1 MGLGFGSHCRH
12 GGAKMKYEYD
22 IAVVGAGPS
31 GIMAAIRA
39 SELGR
44 KVVIIEKNDSIG
56 KKLLITGKGRCNI
69 TNSCDPEGFVKK
81 FGACGQFLRNAFY
94 AFSSDDLV
102 DFFGKAGVEMKTER
116 QGRVFPVTDKSSSV
130 VEALKKSL
138 ASNGAEIL
146 YGSSV
151 SAIKKEDGGFVINI
165 ADKDDVRA
173 KKVIIAT
180 GGASYRV
187 TGSTGDGFRIAK
199 ELGHDIKPLRA
210 ELVPLVTEEEWVKDL
225 QGLGLENIRI
235 VFSSGKKKIESPI
248 GELMFTHFGVSGP
261 LVLDLS
267 GEVTALLED
276 GKEVALHIDLKP
288 GLREEQLDSK
298 LIHKFTAK
306 GHSMMKNIMKDV
318 LPQRLIPVFLKIAG
332 IPEGRMSNQVTKDER
347 KAIMKLLKALPL
359 KIKRSLALE
368 EAMVTAGGVS
378 IKDIDPR
385 TMGSKKIAG
394 LYFAGEVMEGSAP
407 SGGYNLQQAFST
419 GYLAGDKAANA

>member
-1 MGLGFGSHCRH
+1 
-12 GGAKMKYEYD
+12 MKRGYD
-22 IAVVGAGPS
+22 IAVIGAGPS

-39 SELGR
+39 SGSGK
-44 KVVIIEKNDSIG
+44 KVVILEKNDAVG
-56 KKLLITGKGRCNI
+56 KKLLMTGKGRCNI

-94 AFSSDDLV
+94 AFSSEDLV

-116 QGRVFPVTDKSSSV
+116 QGRVFPATDKSSSV
-130 VEALKKSL
+130 VEALKRSL
-138 ASNGAEIL
+138 EASGVEIL
-146 YGSSV
+146 YGSSA
-151 SAIKKEDGGFVINI
+151 SGIKKDAGGFTVNI
-165 ADKDDVRA
+165 HGKEDVGA

-180 GGASYRV
+180 GGASYKV
-187 TGSTGDGFRIAK
+187 TGSTGDGFRMAG
-199 ELGHDIKPLRA
+199 ELGHDIRPLRA

-235 VFSSGKKKIESPI
+235 VFSSGKKKIESPV

-267 GEVTALLED
+267 GEVTALLEE
-276 GKEVALHIDLKP
+276 GREVALHIDLKP
-288 GLREEQLDSK
+288 GLREEQLESK
-298 LIHKFTAK
+298 LIHKFTSK

-318 LPQRLIPVFLKIAG
+318 LPGRLIPVFLGIAG

-347 KAIMKLLKALPL
+347 KSIMRLLKALPL
-359 KIKRSLALE
+359 KIKRSLAIE

-385 TMGSKKIAG
+385 TMESKKVPG

-419 GYLAGDKAANA
+419 GYLAGEKAGNA

>member
-1 MGLGFGSHCRH
+1 MGLGFGGRRRN
-12 GGAKMKYEYD
+12 GGIRMKNEYD
-22 IAVVGAGPS
+22 IAVIGAGPS

-39 SELGR
+39 AELGLS
-44 KVVIIEKNDSIG
+44 VALIEKNDAIG
-56 KKLLITGKGRCNI
+56 KKLSITGKGRCNI

-81 FGACGQFLRNAFY
+81 FRSSGQFLRNAFY
-94 AFSSDDLV
+94 ALSSDDLI
-102 DFFGKAGVEMKTER
+102 DFFGKAGVELKTER
-116 QGRVFPVTDKSSSV
+116 QGRVFPVTDRSASII
-130 VEALKKSL
+130 EALERSL
-138 ASNGAEIL
+138 AANNVKTL
-146 YGSSV
+146 HGSSV
-151 SAIKKEDGGFVINI
+151 KAVRKESGGFVIDI
-165 ADKDDVRA
+165 ADKKEIRA
-173 KKVIIAT
+173 GKVIIAT
-180 GGASYRV
+180 GGSSYKA

-225 QGLGLENIRI
+225 QGLGLENIKI
-235 VFSSGKKKIESPI
+235 AFSSGKRKIESPV

-267 GEVTALLED
+267 GEVTAILEE
-276 GKEVALHIDLKP
+276 GKEVALGIDLKP
-288 GLREEQLDSK
+288 GLREEQLESK

-318 LPQRLIPVFLKIAG
+318 LPNKLIPVFLKVAG
-332 IPEGRMSNQVTKDER
+332 VPEGRMSNQVTKDER
-347 KAIMKLLKALPL
+347 RAIIKLLKAFPL

-368 EAMVTAGGVS
+368 EAMVTGGGVS

-385 TMGSKKIAG
+385 TMESKKVPG
-394 LYFAGEVMEGSAP
+394 LYFAGEVIEGAAP